1 MIVKSQQ
8 NRIGLVTRPAA
19 KQKGDG
25 EDEVEIEYVQES
37 LDLDLSNPMYR
48 QFAKIFDAFKIQE
61 PEQEEKEKEE
71 KEKSEEEK
79 KEEELKKVP
88 KLLEEDDLIEPEVE
102 DDDDKQKLSKRKL
115 KKLNRLSV
123 AELKQ
128 LVSRYGH

>member
-1 MIVKSQQ
+1 MKSQQ
-8 NRIGLVTRPAA
+8 NGIGLVTRPAAA

-128 LVSRYGH
+128 LVSRSGH